1 MLSERN
7 DACFVHVRKNEKF
20 ASAVV
25 GAISLSLVAG
35 PRRHRNQHAAPRS
48 NADACRRVTSAYN
61 QITKACGLS
70 QAVAEEE
77 LVSEAKDD
85 ANY

>member
-1 MLSERN
+1 MTLTH
-7 DACFVHVRKNEKF
+7 ALCMHAKTKNLR
-20 ASAVV
+20 APWWAQSR
-25 GAISLSLVAG
+25 SLVART
-35 PRRHRNQHAAPRS
+35 PTPRNQHAAPRS

-77 LVSEAKDD
+77 VVSEAKDD

>member
-1 MLSERN
+1 M
-7 DACFVHVRKNEKF
+7 HKNV
-20 ASAVV
+20 VV
-25 GAISLSLVAG
+25 GAISRSVD
-35 PRRHRNQHAAPRS
+35 AAPRS

-77 LVSEAKDD
+77 VVSKDD

>member
-1 MLSERN
+1 MLC
-7 DACFVHVRKNEKF
+7 ACGKTANV
-20 ASAVV
+20 ASAVL
-25 GAISLSLVAG
+25 GAIS
-35 PRRHRNQHAAPRS
+35 PTPTPRNQHAAPRS

-77 LVSEAKDD
+77 VVSEAKDD